1 MSTCILE
8 VINYEAEHPV
18 EYAAPVEDGK
28 LSLSEA
34 VQTALRELG
43 LDKGPDPDAGD
54 EICRALRDGDVYW
67 LEEAH
72 CFCLVR
78 LDV

>member
-1 MSTCILE
+1 MNKCILE
-8 VINYEAEHPV
+8 VINDEAEHPV
-18 EYAAPVEDGK
+18 EYAAPVENGK
-28 LSLSEA
+28 LSEA
-34 VQTALRELG
+34 VQTALRELD
-43 LDKGPDPDAGD
+43 LDKGPDSGADD